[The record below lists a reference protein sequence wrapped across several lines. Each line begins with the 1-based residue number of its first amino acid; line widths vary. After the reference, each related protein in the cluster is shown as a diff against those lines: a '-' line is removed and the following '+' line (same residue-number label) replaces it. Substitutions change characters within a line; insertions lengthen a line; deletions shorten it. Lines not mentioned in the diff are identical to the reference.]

1 MRRYWANDRINYS
14 IRVFIALVGVALPCW
29 YLNAKPEI
37 TPLVLGIIAAA
48 LAETD
53 DNLSGRIKALI
64 TTLVCFVVAAF
75 SIELLFPY
83 PPLFAIGLFCSTFG
97 FIMLGAMGP
106 RYASIAFA
114 SLLLAVYTML
124 GAAQSPNLWYQP
136 MLLLAGATW
145 YGILSLTWHILWPN
159 QPVQQSLAAV
169 FSEFAHYLDSKSK
182 LFEPVANLVPQPLRL
197 EAASKNARVVTAL
210 NNAKSTLLHR
220 ARRGQPHATGDR
232 FLKIYFLAQDIHERA
247 SSSHYRYQDLACE
260 FQRSDV
266 LFRFQRLLSRQ
277 AQACRD
283 IARALAMGKPYFHG
297 ADSVRAL
304 DELQESLLY
313 LKSQNNPKWRIYL
326 SQLDYLF
333 NNLATVERQLSNVS
347 NPDAAHT
354 DADTELDDTE
364 ARSMKD
370 RWQRIASQFNP
381 GSLLFRHALRMAI
394 ALTVGYGCIL
404 ALDLE
409 RGFWILLTILF
420 VCQPNYSAT
429 RQRLKQRV
437 IGTLA
442 GLLIGMPLLY
452 LFPGQE
458 GQLVLMVLTG
468 VLFFS
473 FRTANYGLAT
483 MFITLLVLFC
493 FNQLGEGFAVI
504 LPRLGDTLLGCL
516 LAVLAVSFILPD
528 WQARRLH
535 KVMSAAVSTNR
546 DYLGQII
553 GQYRIGKRDS
563 LSYRIARRNAH
574 NTDAQLSTAISN
586 MLLEPGRYRM
596 ATDESFRFLTL
607 NHAMLSYIS
616 ALGAHRTQL
625 DDENTHYLVAQAH
638 RQIHAHLD
646 CLAEQLDGNQCT
658 QAPESDSEL
667 EQRLGQWRDED
678 CTSARMVLQQLHLI
692 QRMLPELHSL
702 ANKLAARTGK
712 QAQAQAASES
722 NVESAHTDVNPDAT
736 PSTKAKTKS

>member
-1 MRRYWANDRINYS
+1 MQTNRLMLRRYWANDRINYS

-29 YLNAKPEI
+29 YLDAKSEI
-37 TPLVLGIIAAA
+37 TPLVLGIIASA

-53 DNLSGRIKALI
+53 DSFSGRIKALLM
-64 TTLVCFVVAAF
+64 TLLCFFIAAL

-83 PPLFAIGLFCSTFG
+83 PPLFAIGLFVSTFG
-97 FIMLGAMGP
+97 FIMLGAMGA

-124 GAAQSPNLWYQP
+124 GAAESPNLWYQP
-136 MLLLAGATW
+136 TLLLGGAAW
-145 YGILSLTWHILWPN
+145 YGLLSLTWHLLWPN

-169 FSEFAHYLDSKSK
+169 FTEFACYLDCKSQ
-182 LFEPVANLVPQPLRL
+182 LFEPVANLNPQPLRL
-197 EAASKNARVVTAL
+197 AAASQNARVVNAL

-220 ARRGQPHATGDR
+220 ARRGHPNHTGDK

-247 SSSHYRYQDLACE
+247 SSSHYRYQILAKE

-266 LFRFQRLLSRQ
+266 LFRFQRLLARQ
-277 AQACRD
+277 ANACRE
-283 IARALAMGKPYFHG
+283 ISHALAMGKPYQHG
-297 ADSVRAL
+297 AQSVLAL

-313 LKSQNNPKWRIYL
+313 LKTQSNPQLRSYV
-326 SQLDYLF
+326 SQLEYLF

-347 NPDAAHT
+347 NPDVAAT
-354 DADTELDDTE
+354 SNETELADNE
-364 ARSMKD
+364 ARSIKD
-370 RWQRIASQFNP
+370 HWQRIASQFTP
-381 GSLLFRHALRMAI
+381 QSILFRHALRMAI
-394 ALTVGYGCIL
+394 ALTAGYGCIQ

-409 RGFWILLTILF
+409 RGFWILLTTLF

-458 GQLVLMVLTG
+458 GQLVLMVLAG
-468 VLFFS
+468 VLFFA
-473 FRTANYGLAT
+473 FRMANYGLAT

-516 LAVLAVSFILPD
+516 LAVLAVSYILPD
-528 WQARRLH
+528 WQAKRLH
-535 KVMSAAVSTNR
+535 KVMAAAIQTNR
-546 DYLGQII
+546 DYLAQII
-553 GQYRIGKRDS
+553 GQYRIGKKDS
-563 LSYRIARRNAH
+563 LSYRIARREAH

-586 MLLEPGRYRM
+586 MLSEPGRYRM
-596 ATDESFRFLTL
+596 ATDECFRFLTI
-607 NHAMLSYIS
+607 NHAMLGYIS

-625 DDENTHYLVAQAH
+625 DDEYTHHLVAQAH
-638 RQIHAHLD
+638 RLIHSHLD
-646 CLAEQLDGNQCT
+646 CLAAQLDGNQCA

-667 EQRLGQWRDED
+667 EQRLAQWRDED
-678 CTSARMVLQQLHLI
+678 CTSAKMVLQQLHLI

-702 ANKLAARTGK
+702 ANKLAARTNLP
-712 QAQAQAASES
+712 QPADTQ
-722 NVESAHTDVNPDAT
+722 
-736 PSTKAKTKS
+736 